1 MEADVLLIHFKKR
14 NYKGQANFFLPG
26 YEFFLACVVC
36 NYTEAFL
43 CSTLKKKDLVT
54 WLLNSIFIW
63 FCYHLQDRGHSSS
76 DVFFLDH
83 SNTVLSDL
91 NRLLI

>member
-43 CSTLKKKDLVT
+43 CSTLKKGLSNLAFKLNFYLV
-54 WLLNSIFIW
+54 LLPFA
-63 FCYHLQDRGHSSS
+63 R
-76 DVFFLDH
+76 
-83 SNTVLSDL
+83 
-91 NRLLI
+91 